1 MPLEQQLVKV
11 PAMMDKLLDEAQT
24 QIKTRHYVE
33 GLMFEEQMI
42 TEAKAY
48 AICFCRKRCA
58 VREVS

>member
-42 TEAKAY
+42 TEPKAY